1 MKSIRTT
8 RTTPTRLWLALV
20 CAMGWGCGGAGRSQE
35 TPNQFAS
42 GGTSGGATTTAGAG
56 APSTEGAPIEREATA
71 AGGSST
77 GASPMS
83 GGGVAPMASVG
94 FDAEHPV
101 MRCGPRDSYFYV
113 ASQYQC
119 PDGSNPLNGDL
130 ALGQRSRQGN
140 VGANSTGHII
150 DLYVVPCASG
160 PQQVYVDMYGCNAG
174 P

>member
-1 MKSIRTT
+1 MPSIRTT
-8 RTTPTRLWLALV
+8 SGVALV
-20 CAMGWGCGGAGRSQE
+20 CALVWGCGGATTQDA
-35 TPNQFAS
+35 PNAFAS
-42 GGTSGGATTTAGAG
+42 GGESRAATAPASSAEG
-56 APSTEGAPIEREATA
+56 APSAPREAES
-71 AGGSST
+71 AGQAPP
-77 GASPMS
+77 ASAMS
-83 GGGVAPMASVG
+83 GGGGVAPLASVG

-160 PQQVYVDMYGCNAG
+160 PQQVYVDMYGCNG